1 MKSVNVFEK
10 YTDKETFAKIVD
22 YKNLAEM
29 WEFSVSEYRDNV
41 AIIDGEEKYTYGDFD
56 SEVAKFR
63 SVLLQ
68 NGVAAG
74 DKVGVY
80 APNSAGF
87 IKAYLAINTIGAVA
101 VLLPVHLDATTVFGC
116 SMKFAL
122 KALVYDESLEANVE
136 FTKEKN
142 PAVKLVKASESAD
155 VEAPSVS
162 VESNAPSTIIFT
174 GGTTGKSKGALLSHR
189 AVVRGT
195 KNGCYGVKEVFEQ
208 RYLLVLPLTH
218 VFGLIRNTLTA
229 LYTGSSL
236 FICRNPKNMFRDI
249 AIYRPTIMI
258 FVPALAEMSLNLSK
272 QFGKNM
278 LGEDMKVIICGAA
291 PVSPYL
297 ISEYDKLGIKLLPG
311 YGLTESANLVSGNP
325 EAIAKPDSVG
335 YIYEGMEYK
344 IVDGE
349 LWLKGENMMDSYYGE
364 EENATAYEDGW
375 FKTGDLVRI
384 DDEGFLYIT
393 GRIKEVIVLPSGEN
407 VSPAELEVKFYAID
421 AIQDCMVYDIVDNG
435 TTQLVLEVFPREV
448 TLKAKGIENVE
459 EYLNAEIKKINA
471 TLPSFEKI
479 NKIVIRDTDFIRTP
493 AMKIARQK
501 NGTLKNRN

>member
-1 MKSVNVFEK
+1 MKGINVFEN

-22 YKNLAEM
+22 YENLAEM
-29 WEFSVSEYRDNV
+29 WDASVAAYRDNN
-41 AIIDGEEKYTYGDFD
+41 AIIDGEAKYTFGEFNA
-56 SEVAKFR
+56 EVAKFR
-63 SVLLQ
+63 TVLLQ
-68 NGVAAG
+68 NGVAEG
-74 DKVGVY
+74 DRVGVY

-87 IKAYLAINTIGAVA
+87 IKAYLAINTLGATA
-101 VLLPVHLDATTVFGC
+101 VLLPVHLDAMTVFGC
-116 SMKFAL
+116 TMKFGL
-122 KALVYDESLEANVE
+122 KALVYDESLEANIE

-142 PAVKLVKASESAD
+142 PAVKLVKSSESAD
-155 VEAPSVS
+155 EAAPAVYVS
-162 VESNAPSTIIFT
+162 ASAPSTVIFT

-195 KNGCYGVKEVFEQ
+195 KNGCYGVKDVFEQ

-218 VFGLIRNTLTA
+218 VFGLIRNTLTS

-249 AIYRPTIMI
+249 AMHRPTIMI
-258 FVPALAEMSLNLSK
+258 FVPALAEMALNLSK

-297 ISEYDKLGIKLLPG
+297 IQEYDKIGVKLLPG

-325 EAIAKPDSVG
+325 EALAKPDSVG

-349 LWLKGENMMDSYYGE
+349 LWLKGENMMDCYFGE

-384 DDEGFLYIT
+384 DEEGFLYIT
-393 GRIKEVIVLPSGEN
+393 GRIKEVIILPSGEN

-448 TLKAKGIENVE
+448 TVKAAGIENVE
-459 EYLNAEIKKINA
+459 EYLNEKIAEINA

-479 NKIVIRDTDFIRTP
+479 NKVVIRDTDFIRTP

-501 NGTLKNRN
+501 NGTLKNGN